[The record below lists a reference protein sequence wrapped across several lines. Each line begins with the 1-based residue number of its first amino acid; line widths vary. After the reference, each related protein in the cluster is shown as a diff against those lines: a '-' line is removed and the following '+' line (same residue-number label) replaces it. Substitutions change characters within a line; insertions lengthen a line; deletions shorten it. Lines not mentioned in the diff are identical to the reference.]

1 MGCLCGLLKVRLWM
15 ALNFLKWNSNTA
27 DEYVFKVA
35 VLGGMDSDSVIVL
48 RIGASPLL
56 WGSDGWPDLSVHRP
70 STIICSDPNCLQ
82 NFRLRLDP
90 ELHFELCTPTSH
102 PIPMLSLPL
111 AWLSKCKSHS
121 LFAGSQAATAS
132 AITQNCEQ
140 MSRLL
145 TWTVLNHYITLV
157 KKITA
162 LAPHKILHPLLG
174 LAPELLDLLTCS
186 SLPKRAAC
194 AS

>member
-1 MGCLCGLLKVRLWM
+1 M
-15 ALNFLKWNSNTA
+15 ALNFLRWNSNIA
-27 DEYVFKVA
+27 DEDVFKVV
-35 VLGGMDSDSVIVL
+35 VLGGMDPDLVL
-48 RIGASPLL
+48 VLNVGASPLL
-56 WGSDGWPDLSVHRP
+56 WGSDQMRLSWPLSAPSIHHHLFRSKLLPKFQAEARP
-70 STIICSDPNCLQ
+70 QVAFQIVQP
-82 NFRLRLDP
+82 P
-90 ELHFELCTPTSH
+90 SH
-102 PIPMLSLPL
+102 PISMLMPSLPL
-111 AWLSKCKSHS
+111 AWLSKCNSHS

-145 TWTVLNHYITLV
+145 TWTVLNHYITLLL
-157 KKITA
+157 KITA